1 MQRIKVKRQTQH
13 CLPLGLSTLLWS
25 CQSLHAPR
33 YLISTQ
39 ACRLVISSGRCGSP
53 GDAPTVRTSH
63 IQTLWSMSGLSSVLN
78 TFGIRNRILLSSGKF
93 GRCILNRI
101 ISFQQQLNT
110 ILVHLSCSCWVWWS
124 QQRALVTH
132 IFENL
137 LFAGHFNQNY
147 GYHFEG
153 VSLKKSVCVCG
164 RFHADNELRSYSCSL
179 SIFFE
184 RAAAPLPSG
193 SYTTLSAC
201 SSMAVECIAHFVLLE
216 LFSVF
221 FSLKFVLLLLFKN

>member
-1 MQRIKVKRQTQH
+1 MRSEYVIAYSSPRGN
-13 CLPLGLSTLLWS
+13 LGDVSSTESLVFNSSWTLSWCTWAVPAES
-25 CQSLHAPR
+25 DDHS
-33 YLISTQ
+33 
-39 ACRLVISSGRCGSP
+39 
-53 GDAPTVRTSH
+53 
-63 IQTLWSMSGLSSVLN
+63 
-78 TFGIRNRILLSSGKF
+78 K
-93 GRCILNRI
+93 
-101 ISFQQQLNT
+101 
-110 ILVHLSCSCWVWWS
+110 
-124 QQRALVTH
+124 RALVTH
-132 IFENL
+132 FFENL
-137 LFAGHFNQNY
+137 FFAGHFNQNH

-164 RFHADNELRSYSCSL
+164 RFHADSELRSYSCSL